1 MNGLHN
7 NSGGKIIMSLKSTNN
22 IETNK
27 HEVIVEVSAEVFNKA
42 VNKVYRKE
50 VKKINIPGFR
60 KGKAPKAVIEK
71 MYGEGVF
78 YDDAIQD
85 VYPEALGDAVVEAK
99 LDVVGVEDVSVEE
112 VGKDGLTFK
121 AVVIVKPEV
130 SISDYAGIK
139 VIAKPTEV
147 TDELINAEIEKVRD
161 RNSRL
166 VTVEDRPAQD
176 GDITVIDFE
185 GFVDGVAFE
194 GGKAENFNL
203 TLGSGQFIPGFEE
216 QIVGKSTGD
225 EFTIDVTFP
234 EEYQAEELAGKASQ
248 FKIKLHEIKAK
259 ELPEVDDEFIK
270 DVSDKV
276 ETVAEYKEELKEEI
290 ANRLQSEAEADTERQ
305 IIDKL
310 CDLLQA
316 EVPEVMYTNKVN
328 DMIREFD
335 MRLRSQGMDMKTYL
349 EYTGMDINTI
359 SDSYKPQA
367 EKRVKLRLALEK
379 IAELEGF
386 TEVSDDDVEAEFTK
400 LADMYNVEVEQ
411 AKNAIAVEDLKK
423 DIAVEKAMDFVKE
436 SAIKE

>member
-1 MNGLHN
+1 
-7 NSGGKIIMSLKSTNN
+7 MSLKSTNN

-27 HEVIVEVSAEVFNKA
+27 HEVVVEVSAEVFNKA
-42 VNKVYRKE
+42 VNAVYRKE

-60 KGKAPKAVIEK
+60 KGKAPKAIIEK
-71 MYGEGVF
+71 MYGEQVF
-78 YDDAIQD
+78 YDEAIES

-112 VGKDGLTFK
+112 AGKDGLTFK
-121 AVVIVKPEV
+121 AIVIVKPEV
-130 SISDYAGIK
+130 AISDYAGIEI
-139 VIAKPTEV
+139 VAKPTEV
-147 TDELINAEIEKVRD
+147 TDELIDAEIEKVRD

-185 GFVDGVAFE
+185 GFVDGVAFD

-216 QIVGKSTGD
+216 QIVGKSTGE

-270 DVSDKV
+270 DISDKV
-276 ETVAEYKEELKEEI
+276 ETVADYKEELKTEI
-290 ANRLQSEAEADTERQ
+290 AERLQKEAEEDSERQ

-310 CDLLQA
+310 CNLLQA
-316 EVPEVMYTNKVN
+316 EIPEVMYTNKVN

-359 SDSYKPQA
+359 GESYKPQA

-386 TEVSDDDVEAEFTK
+386 TEVSDEDVEAEFAK
-400 LADMYNVEVEQ
+400 LAEMYNVEVEQ

-436 SAIKE
+436 SAIKA

>member
-1 MNGLHN
+1 
-7 NSGGKIIMSLKSTNN
+7 MSLKSTNN

-27 HEVIVEVSAEVFNKA
+27 HEVVVEVSAEVFNKA
-42 VNKVYRKE
+42 VNAVYRKE

-60 KGKAPKAVIEK
+60 KGKAPKAIIEK
-71 MYGEGVF
+71 MYGEQVF
-78 YDDAIQD
+78 YDEAIEA

-112 VGKDGLTFK
+112 ASKDGLTFK
-121 AVVIVKPEV
+121 AIVIVKPEV
-130 SISDYAGIK
+130 AISDYAGIQI
-139 VIAKPTEV
+139 VAKPTEV
-147 TDELINAEIEKVRD
+147 TDELIDAEIEKVRD

-185 GFVDGVAFE
+185 GFVDGVAFD

-216 QIVGKSTGD
+216 QIVGKSTGE

-270 DVSDKV
+270 DISDKV
-276 ETVAEYKEELKEEI
+276 ETVADYKEELKTEI
-290 ANRLQSEAEADTERQ
+290 AERLQKEADEDSERQ

-359 SDSYKPQA
+359 SESYKPQA

-386 TEVSDDDVEAEFTK
+386 TEVSEEDVEAEFAK
-400 LADMYNVEVEQ
+400 IAEMYKVEVEQ

-436 SAIKE
+436 SAIKA